1 MATVQ
6 QVLDDIIV
14 DCTRS
19 LFSGFGIELEQIKAQ
34 HQAIELVGVIGFAG
48 ETMRGALGLALT
60 PGVAAAGATSVGSQ
74 AGVDDWLAEAT
85 NQLLGRVKNKLLLWG
100 VPISI
105 ALPMVLRGVEVRLS
119 PRSGDALQSYSFLAG
134 SDRVLVWLDL
144 QVSGDIVLTAAPEKD
159 SEAVDEGGMVL
170 F

>member
-1 MATVQ
+1 MTSVQ

-19 LFSGFGIELEQIKAQ
+19 LFTGFGIDVQQTQAQ
-34 HQAIELVGVIGFAG
+34 HCAIELVGVIGFAG
-48 ETMRGALGLALT
+48 DTMRGALGLALT
-60 PGVAAAGATSVGSQ
+60 PGIADLGAKAVG
-74 AGVDDWLAEAT
+74 AEGAVDDWLAEAT

-119 PRSGDALQSYSFLAG
+119 PRTGDALQSYSFLAG
-134 SDRVLVWLDL
+134 SDRILVWLDL
-144 QVSGDIVLTAAPEKD
+144 QVAGDLVLTSASEKD